1 MNDKQEQYV
10 EIVNCYADIQAL
22 MRRIKAAK
30 PNHRSSADRR
40 FAVVLTD
47 LEGIEAYFSY
57 FVVDG
62 NE

>member
-30 PNHRSSADRR
+30 PNDRSSADRR